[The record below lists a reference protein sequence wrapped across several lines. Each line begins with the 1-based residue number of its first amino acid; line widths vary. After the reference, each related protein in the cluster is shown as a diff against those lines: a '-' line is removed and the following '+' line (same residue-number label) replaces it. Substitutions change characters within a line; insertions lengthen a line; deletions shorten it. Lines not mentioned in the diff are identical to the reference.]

1 MTDGHLW
8 RQLVVERGWS
18 DEQYADWL
26 GRTWVA
32 HLVL

>member
-8 RQLVVERGWS
+8 HQLVVERGWS
-18 DEQYADWL
+18 DERYAEWL

-32 HLVL
+32 MLL